1 MIKRPEYDL
10 LKTGEQIRK
19 LRKERNITVEQIRRY
34 LQFGSAQAI
43 YKWENGR
50 CFPQAD
56 NLLALARLFN
66 INPTDIMV
74 EDKRHLCKE
83 LLERICCYLELKK
96 EKKHMYSAVSIKSE
110 VAIHIRK
117 RLV

>member
-1 MIKRPEYDL
+1 MIRRPEYDL

-19 LRKERNITVEQIRRY
+19 LRKERNISVEQIRQY

-56 NLLALARLFN
+56 NLMALARLFEV
-66 INPTDIMV
+66 NPSDIMV
-74 EDKRHLCKE
+74 EDERYIYQKM
-83 LLERICCYLELKK
+83 LERILCFIKLKNEK
-96 EKKHMYSAVSIKSE
+96 EKQIAFTSIE
-110 VAIHIRK
+110 PVVAINVRK
-117 RLV
+117 MLV

>member
-19 LRKERNITVEQIRRY
+19 LRKERNITVDQIRRY
-34 LQFGSAQAI
+34 LHFGSAQAI

-56 NLLALARLFN
+56 NLMALARLFN
-66 INPTDIMV
+66 VNPADIMV
-74 EDKRHLCKE
+74 EDKGHLYRE
-83 LLERICCYLELKK
+83 MLERILSFIEIKK
-96 EKKHMYSAVSIKSE
+96 QKGIKIEFTSIE
-110 VAIHIRK
+110 PVVAINVEKI
-117 RLV
+117 LV